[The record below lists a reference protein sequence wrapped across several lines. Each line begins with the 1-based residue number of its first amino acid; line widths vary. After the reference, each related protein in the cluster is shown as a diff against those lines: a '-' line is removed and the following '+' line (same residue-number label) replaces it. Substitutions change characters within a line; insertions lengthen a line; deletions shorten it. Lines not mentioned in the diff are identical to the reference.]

1 MEASFGGDGSLK
13 PFLVLDNRVLMA
25 QQQEHAVPAGEM
37 AQEKWT
43 KDLKAANLS
52 ATDVLPESGSRA
64 PQSHRQSLSA
74 HRGEGGA
81 PRWVTHYYLQF
92 HGTGGP
98 MVLFG
103 P

>member
-1 MEASFGGDGSLK
+1 
-13 PFLVLDNRVLMA
+13 MA
-25 QQQEHAVPAGEM
+25 R
-37 AQEKWT
+37 EKWT

-52 ATDVLPESGSRA
+52 ATDVLPESGSR
-64 PQSHRQSLSA
+64 PRKVTGSRSA

-92 HGTGGP
+92 HSTGGP

>member
-1 MEASFGGDGSLK
+1 MEASFGGDGWLK
-13 PFLVLDNRVLMA
+13 PFLVLDNHVFMA

-52 ATDVLPESGSRA
+52 ATDVLPESGSR
-64 PQSHRQSLSA
+64 PRKVTGSRSA

>member
-1 MEASFGGDGSLK
+1 MSESRKGSGTVRDEQKKEREGESALS
-13 PFLVLDNRVLMA
+13 A
-25 QQQEHAVPAGEM
+25 EHAVPAGEM
-37 AQEKWT
+37 AREKWT

-52 ATDVLPESGSRA
+52 ATDVLPESGSR
-64 PQSHRQSLSA
+64 PRKVTGSRSA